1 MPYKFGN
8 PQLPKKITEL
18 AAGIVANKLVV
29 TPTMNMVTDN
39 RFYGRPGDA
48 VTVRVAKPLPIRQYD
63 LNNDR
68 NEPIKMDRLEFA
80 TQTLTAEA
88 DRVYSAVGITEED
101 FDFSVLENWGEVI
114 SLQSSAMANGFEKM
128 AHKLIDDAR
137 YEYVRHVDL
146 SATAIKAAAD
156 IGQDA
161 VLNALLKARADLTRM
176 GSPVLAGGQVYVLAG
191 SDWAT
196 LLRQN
201 QRLTLAQGTGDYINA
216 FNSAVIANYAGFT
229 IVEDQSLAPTE
240 LLIYTKDAFNVW
252 SAAPSVPTGIHGS
265 QVTEGALSMRWM
277 LDYDSAY
284 GVNRSFLSAYTGFGI
299 SEDFVE
305 AIDQGNNA
313 VLSSERYFIRGAK
326 LILGGSATEDVLPGN
341 GKGSGPGARSD
352 SFLAK
357 RFNNERVTTT
367 HGAGVFVDLT
377 YQNVMESHVAANKPE
392 AVSEPDSYQKT
403 PVNEVVPGEDD

>member
-1 MPYKFGN
+1 MPYQFGN

-18 AAGIVANKLVV
+18 ATGIVANKLVV

-48 VTVRVAKPLPIRQYD
+48 ITVRVAKPLPIRSYA

-68 NEPIKMDRLEFA
+68 NEPIKMDRLEYA

-88 DRVYSAVGITEED
+88 DRIYSAVGITEED
-101 FDFSVLENWGEVI
+101 FDFSVLENWGEVL
-114 SLQSSAMANGFEKM
+114 SLQSSAMSNGFERM
-128 AHKLIDDAR
+128 AHQLINDAK

-146 SATAIKAAAD
+146 SRQAIVDAQD
-156 IGQDA
+156 MGQDA

-176 GSPVLAGGQVYVLAG
+176 GSPVMAGGQVFVLAG
-191 SDWAT
+191 ADWAT

-201 QRLTLAQGTGDYINA
+201 QRLTLAAGTGDYVNA
-216 FNSAVIANYAGFT
+216 FDSATIAKYAGFT
-229 IVEDQSLAPTE
+229 IVEDASLAPRE

-252 SAAPSVPTGIHGS
+252 SAAPSVPHGISGS
-265 QVTEGALSMRWM
+265 QFTEGSLSMRWM
-277 LDYDSAY
+277 LDYDSAH

-305 AIDQGNNA
+305 AIDQGNNP

-326 LILGGSATEDVLPGN
+326 LILGGDAKNDILPGN
-341 GKGSGPGARSD
+341 GKGAGAGAKPD

-357 RFNNERVTTT
+357 RFNGEHVTTT
-367 HGAGVFVDLT
+367 HGAGVYVDLT
-377 YQNVMESHVAANKPE
+377 YQNVMEGHVAAGKPA
-392 AVSEPDSYQKT
+392 AVDAPDNYKAA
-403 PVNEVVPGEDD
+403 PVNDVVPGEDD